1 MRTLFF
7 NDQGQIRSGWRA
19 AAFLCTFL
27 FLSFFLIFG
36 SITLIAQ
43 FPMGETATSYI
54 PLVLPFAISAMIAIV
69 LGWLYGKLFEGL
81 PFRSLG
87 ISFSGSWLKN
97 LAAGCVVGAI
107 AIASA
112 VIIAVMSGGMSLTL
126 NRVSP
131 TSAITTTLLTTLLIF
146 IVGALSEETLFRG
159 YLLQTLVRS
168 KQVYIGFTIT
178 ALLFATAHNG
188 NPDASPLSWLN
199 TLLAGIW
206 FAAAYMKT
214 RDIWFPLG
222 IHLMWNW
229 LQGPVFGINVSG
241 ITEFSPDP
249 VMRATDSGPAWL
261 TGGSYGIEGG
271 IACTIALIISIGLV
285 YYLPRPGTQEPS
297 PTTPVPPV

>member
-1 MRTLFF
+1 MRNLFF

-19 AAFLCTFL
+19 VTFLCTFL
-27 FLSFFLIFG
+27 FLSFFFILG

-43 FPMGETATSYI
+43 LPMGETVTSYI
-54 PLVLPFAISAMIAIV
+54 PLILPFAISAMLAIV
-69 LGWLYGKLFEGL
+69 LGWLYGKLFESL
-81 PFRSLG
+81 PFRVLG

-97 LAAGCVVGAI
+97 LAVGCLIGAV
-107 AIASA
+107 AIGSA
-112 VIIAVMSGGMSLTL
+112 VIVAVMSGGMSLTL

-131 TSAITTTLLTTLLIF
+131 TSSIATTLLTTLLIF

-159 YLLQTLVRS
+159 YLLQTFVRS
-168 KQVYIGFTIT
+168 KHIWVAFGFTS
-178 ALLFATAHNG
+178 LLFATAHNG

-199 TLLAGIW
+199 TFLAGIW

-222 IHLMWNW
+222 IHIMWNW
-229 LQGPVFGINVSG
+229 LQGPVFGISVSG

-249 VMRATDSGPAWL
+249 VLRATDSGPAWL

-271 IACTIALIISIGLV
+271 IACTIALVISIGLV
-285 YYLPRPGTQEPS
+285 YYLPAGIHHRASEDTE
-297 PTTPVPPV
+297 